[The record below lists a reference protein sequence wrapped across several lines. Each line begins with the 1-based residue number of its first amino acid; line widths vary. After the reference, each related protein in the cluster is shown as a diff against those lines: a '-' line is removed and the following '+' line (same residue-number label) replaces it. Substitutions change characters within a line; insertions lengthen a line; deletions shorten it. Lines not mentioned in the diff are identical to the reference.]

1 MQLLEEFR
9 QNLLKVGMNEKMN
22 VLMIGVDETSI
33 GGMLTVVNNYKNNK
47 EFCKMTNLKY
57 VATVI
62 RSNKLVKIKTFL
74 CKIPEIISTIRND
87 KIDIVHVHM
96 AERGSVFREGFVVL
110 LANVMG
116 CKTVIHM
123 HGADIEDWYNKQFVL
138 IKKLIANIFCAADV
152 MIVLGDNWL
161 PFMRSVM
168 VGHEE
173 KIKVLH
179 NAVYVEAE
187 NKANANATDILFYG
201 MLIKRKGIEDLLAAF
216 EKIKDDIPKNIHLR
230 LYGDNKEVDA
240 LKKLKEY
247 HLERKDNK
255 PNFYIQDKALIF
267 TYQSCHPYYIPVID
281 SLLKVLDRETKNQN
295 ITKFVLDLRG
305 NGGGASAIIK
315 PLIEYLKNTNLELVT
330 IVDKGVFSSGRFAC
344 VAMQMIGSKVVGEQI
359 GTPINCFGNV
369 LRPPVLTNTTQQP
382 IFAKTYWY
390 LDDDKEKMVGIN
402 EKKELLKYD
411 KDFFKPKFLELD
423 EEYTETLT
431 DFVNDYDIF
440 LKKALANQTKIK

>member
-1 MQLLEEFR
+1 
-9 QNLLKVGMNEKMN
+9 MN

-187 NKANANATDILFYG
+187 NKANVNATDILFYG

-230 LYGDNKEVDA
+230 LC
-240 LKKLKEY
+240 
-247 HLERKDNK
+247 
-255 PNFYIQDKALIF
+255 KAIM
-267 TYQSCHPYYIPVID
+267 
-281 SLLKVLDRETKNQN
+281 DRETTYPLSQCRNIKDIIKSLMWHKAMQKKYENFWSFIKENMKITKPYTRENVKELNNIFDVFIVGSDIVWGTN
-295 ITKFVLDLRG
+295 ITGNDWTYFLDF
-305 NGGGASAIIK
+305 ADDSKTKIA
-315 PLIEYLKNTNLELVT
+315 
-330 IVDKGVFSSGRFAC
+330 FSS
-344 VAMQMIGSKVVGEQI
+344 SI
-359 GTPINCFGNV
+359 GTKWNSDVEKQILSNLNKFKSISV
-369 LRPPVLTNTTQQP
+369 REELAQSWLRE
-382 IFAKTYWY
+382 I
-390 LDDDKEKMVGIN
+390 GIN
-402 EKKELLKYD
+402 ADVTCDPTMLWDSSFWSRMVERPKTNEQPYVLVYMWT
-411 KDFFKPKFLELD
+411 KDMRTVNHAKMYAKAHGWRKVLYGWLRA
-423 EEYTETLT
+423 EEYS
-431 DFVNDYDIF
+431 VR
-440 LKKALANQTKIK
+440 

>member
-1 MQLLEEFR
+1 
-9 QNLLKVGMNEKMN
+9 MN

-230 LYGDNKEVDA
+230 LYGDNKEFDV
-240 LKKLKEY
+240 LKKLKESISNTVFAVMI
-247 HLERKDNK
+247 RKD
-255 PNFYIQDKALIF
+255 I
-267 TYQSCHPYYIPVID
+267 
-281 SLLKVLDRETKNQN
+281 
-295 ITKFVLDLRG
+295 
-305 NGGGASAIIK
+305 
-315 PLIEYLKNTNLELVT
+315 
-330 IVDKGVFSSGRFAC
+330 
-344 VAMQMIGSKVVGEQI
+344 
-359 GTPINCFGNV
+359 
-369 LRPPVLTNTTQQP
+369 
-382 IFAKTYWY
+382 
-390 LDDDKEKMVGIN
+390 
-402 EKKELLKYD
+402 
-411 KDFFKPKFLELD
+411 
-423 EEYTETLT
+423 
-431 DFVNDYDIF
+431 
-440 LKKALANQTKIK
+440 

>member
-1 MQLLEEFR
+1 
-9 QNLLKVGMNEKMN
+9 MN

-47 EFCKMTNLKY
+47 EFCEMTNLKY
-57 VATVI
+57 IATVI

-74 CKIPEIISTIRND
+74 CKIPEIVSTIRND

-230 LYGDNKEVDA
+230 LYGDNKEFDV

-247 HLERKDNK
+247 HLEERTSYEGWMTSEKRQTVFSNTLINVLPSYNEGFPMTILESMGYGI
-255 PNFYIQDKALIF
+255 PNISTNIAAIPEAITDGVNGF
-267 TYQSCHPYYIPVID
+267 TIEPGDVD
-281 SLLKVLDRETKNQN
+281 SLAEKMKSLILHKDLWVKFSNNAYETAKNE
-295 ITKFVLDLRG
+295 F
-305 NGGGASAIIK
+305 SIK
-315 PLIEYLKNTNLELVT
+315 TH
-330 IVDKGVFSSGRFAC
+330 FAQL
-344 VAMQMIGSKVVGEQI
+344 MKIYEQI
-359 GTPINCFGNV
+359 
-369 LRPPVLTNTTQQP
+369 
-382 IFAKTYWY
+382 
-390 LDDDKEKMVGIN
+390 M
-402 EKKELLKYD
+402 
-411 KDFFKPKFLELD
+411 
-423 EEYTETLT
+423 
-431 DFVNDYDIF
+431 
-440 LKKALANQTKIK
+440 